1 MASNYIF
8 QENGMFLSVSRV
20 SLLYV
25 FLCITISMCVV
36 NGYLPNTHCL
46 TMSAPWAK
54 APKKHL
60 WGCELSKRLISTWVR
75 VQQVQKSGL
84 WFERL
89 RRLFVLL
96 INTVVVEFC
105 FHVLSL
111 LLPAEKNPIDDS
123 ATLTTAAMNPH
134 SSNFFLQ
141 RSDSFVFAL
150 GGIWAEHCCTFGDS
164 WNNSAPL
171 PSWATS
177 PLSC

>member
-8 QENGMFLSVSRV
+8 QENCMFLSVSRV

-36 NGYLPNTHCL
+36 NGYLSNTHCL

-60 WGCELSKRLISTWVR
+60 WGRELSKRLISTWVR

-111 LLPAEKNPIDDS
+111 LLPAKKIPLMIPRLWLQQLWILIAAFFFFNV
-123 ATLTTAAMNPH
+123 ATCLFSRSVESELNTVAHLGTA
-134 SSNFFLQ
+134 
-141 RSDSFVFAL
+141 
-150 GGIWAEHCCTFGDS
+150 GITVRLC
-164 WNNSAPL
+164 
-171 PSWATS
+171 
-177 PLSC
+177 